1 MAQVAEKWNEQN
13 KIRLNWLKKQ
23 TTNQIREKKQTSNH
37 NRERRLIDSS
47 FSYPHLRPCVEPT
60 RRSNQIARNS
70 RTWLDV
76 CFDWQLE
83 IPVASFERSDWSF
96 ALFWFFRA
104 IWLVV
109 CFFSQLSRILFCS
122 FHFFSHLSRVSFT
135 SSLLLWIWNL
145 SSILIP
151 YLRNNKKKSKSCQSN
166 ELISRFWKI
175 KFNDGQIRRGNRMA
189 TILKLLFICGY
200 ENSRFLMQDR
210 RPKHVL
216 HGCDEPTGYLLA
228 WSSLS

>member
-1 MAQVAEKWNEQN
+1 VAQVAEKGNEQN

-23 TTNQIREKKQTSNH
+23 TTNQIREKKQTSNQ
-37 NRERRLIDSS
+37 NRETRLIDSS

-109 CFFSQLSRILFCS
+109 CFFSQLSRILFRS
-122 FHFFSHLSRVSFT
+122 FQRAVNQTRF
-135 SSLLLWIWNL
+135 
-145 SSILIP
+145 SILIG
-151 YLRNNKKKSKSCQSN
+151 R
-166 ELISRFWKI
+166 
-175 KFNDGQIRRGNRMA
+175 
-189 TILKLLFICGY
+189 LLFFSNLIGRLLFQPV
-200 ENSRFLMQDR
+200 EPNFILLVSLFQ
-210 RPKHVL
+210 PVEPSEL
-216 HGCDEPTGYLLA
+216 HFVPIPLCCEFGIPLR
-228 WSSLS
+228 SLSPI

>member
-1 MAQVAEKWNEQN
+1 MAQVAEKGNEQN

-23 TTNQIREKKQTSNH
+23 TTNQIREKKQTSNQ
-37 NRERRLIDSS
+37 NRETRLIDSS

-122 FHFFSHLSRVSFT
+122 FHFSASWADFLSSLLHFSHLS
-135 SSLLLWIWNL
+135 WIL
-145 SSILIP
+145 SMFLSQIH
-151 YLRNNKKKSKSCQSN
+151 YDFRSKCV
-166 ELISRFWKI
+166 EFWDPRDSDYQTGI
-175 KFNDGQIRRGNRMA
+175 YRG
-189 TILKLLFICGY
+189 I
-200 ENSRFLMQDR
+200 E
-210 RPKHVL
+210 
-216 HGCDEPTGYLLA
+216 
-228 WSSLS
+228 